1 MSEPIKEIELLPK
14 GTQATEFFLVKGDL
28 VLFGLKKR
36 GIFKGKLMGPG
47 GKIREGETSE
57 ECVRR
62 EAEEE
67 IRVKLKNVRKV
78 WSINFFY
85 VEGDK
90 STSQQVDLYL
100 VDDWEEKP
108 RETEEMKPVWYKRDE
123 IPVDQMPGQ
132 NKLFIQQ
139 ILKGQFVSGNL
150 VLDKDM
156 NLVSNQLVFQ
166 PHNEQGA

>member
-1 MSEPIKEIELLPK
+1 MGEPDKEIELLPE
-14 GTQATEFFLVKGDL
+14 GTKATAFFLTRGDS
-28 VLFGLKKR
+28 VLLGLKKR
-36 GIFKGKLMGPG
+36 GIFKDKLLGPG
-47 GKIREGETSE
+47 GKLREGESSGD
-57 ECVRR
+57 CVKR

-67 IRVKLKNVRKV
+67 IGVKLKNMRKV
-78 WSINFFY
+78 GSINFFY
-85 VEGDK
+85 IEDEK
-90 STSQQVDLYL
+90 STSQQVDFYL
-100 VDDWEEKP
+100 VDDWEGKP
-108 RETEEMKPVWYKRDE
+108 QETEEIKPVWYKRDE

-166 PHNEQGA
+166 PPNEQGA